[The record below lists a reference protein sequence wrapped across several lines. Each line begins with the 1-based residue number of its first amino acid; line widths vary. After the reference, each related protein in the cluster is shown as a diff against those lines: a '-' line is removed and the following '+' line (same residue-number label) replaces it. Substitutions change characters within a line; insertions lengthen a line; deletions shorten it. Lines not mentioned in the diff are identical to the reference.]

1 MLMKTHR
8 LIDNRDEARMLM
20 KVKEI
25 VARSS
30 AGVIWN
36 GISFE
41 KMVIPT
47 GGAYISTVFVGMYA
61 AQAPLTRPPT
71 SGTLSREGRGLGDSR
86 NCHTSERAEDF
97 ERQRAGRARFFAQ
110 FILSVANGLCRNSAR
125 KSIRFTIA
133 DTVILSPGSFGT
145 KDLHLSL
152 LLKTH
157 ADPSLLLRM
166 TV

>member
-1 MLMKTHR
+1 MSLSRCSCSKT
-8 LIDNRDEARMLM
+8 LEF
-20 KVKEI
+20 VI
-25 VARSS
+25 VQKGKARS
-30 AGVIWN
+30 
-36 GISFE
+36 
-41 KMVIPT
+41 
-47 GGAYISTVFVGMYA
+47 
-61 AQAPLTRPPT
+61 
-71 SGTLSREGRGLGDSR
+71 
-86 NCHTSERAEDF
+86 
-97 ERQRAGRARFFAQ
+97 FA
-110 FILSVANGLCRNSAR
+110 GLCRNSAR

>member
-1 MLMKTHR
+1 MLMKTNR
-8 LIDNRDEARMLM
+8 LIDNRDEARMLV

-41 KMVIPT
+41 KMLIPT
-47 GGAYISTVFVGMYA
+47 GGAYVSTVFVGMYA

-97 ERQRAGRARFFAQ
+97 ERLRAGRARSFA
-110 FILSVANGLCRNSAR
+110 SLCRNSAR

-152 LLKTH
+152 LPKTY